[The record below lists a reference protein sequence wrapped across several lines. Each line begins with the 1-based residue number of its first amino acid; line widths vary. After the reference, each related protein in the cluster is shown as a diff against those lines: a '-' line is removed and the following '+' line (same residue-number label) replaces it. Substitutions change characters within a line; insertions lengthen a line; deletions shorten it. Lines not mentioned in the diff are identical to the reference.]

1 MQQGQM
7 AYDRAITVFSPDGR
21 LFQVEYARE
30 AVKKGSTAIGI
41 RFKDGVALI
50 SDKKVRSRLIEQNS
64 MEKIQAIDD
73 SVASVTSGLVADARV
88 LVDFARIAAQQEK
101 ITYGSLVNIENLVKK
116 VADQMQQY
124 TQYGGVR
131 PYGVAMI
138 FAGTDSIGP
147 RLFDC
152 DPAGTINEYKA
163 VSIGAL
169 RDQVTSFLEKE
180 YKEDMSE
187 KDAVMMGMKA
197 LKASSEDASEF
208 RSPEVATISAGN
220 KFRVYLREEVDKLMQ
235 QVGA

>member
-30 AVKKGSTAIGI
+30 AIKKGSTALGI
-41 RFKDGVALI
+41 RFKNGVVLI
-50 SDKKVRSRLIEQNS
+50 SDKKVRSRLVEQNS
-64 MEKIQAIDD
+64 MEKIQLIDD
-73 SVASVTSGLVADARV
+73 YVATVTSGLVADARI
-88 LVDFARIAAQQEK
+88 LIDLARISVQQEK

-138 FAGTDSIGP
+138 FAGSDSIGP

-163 VSIGAL
+163 VVIGEF
-169 RDQVTSFLEKE
+169 RNQVLETLEKE
-180 YKEDMSE
+180 YKT
-187 KDAVMMGMKA
+187 KHQWKC
-197 LKASSEDASEF
+197 
-208 RSPEVATISAGN
+208 
-220 KFRVYLREEVDKLMQ
+220 
-235 QVGA
+235 

>member
-30 AVKKGSTAIGI
+30 AVKKGSTALGI
-41 RFKDGVALI
+41 RFKKGVALI
-50 SDKKVRSRLIEQNS
+50 SDKKVRSRLVEQNS
-64 MEKIQAIDD
+64 MEKIQLIDD
-73 SVASVTSGLVADARV
+73 YVATVTSGLVADARV

-101 ITYGSLVNIENLVKK
+101 ITYGSLVNIENLVKR

-163 VSIGAL
+163 VAIGAL
-169 RDQVTSFLEKE
+169 RDQVTQFLEKE
-180 YKEDMSE
+180 YKEDLSE
-187 KDAVMMGMKA
+187 KEAVMLGIKA
-197 LKASSEDASEF
+197 LKSANEDSTDF
-208 RSPEVATISAGN
+208 RNPEVATIVEGS
-220 KFRVYLREEVDKLMQ
+220 KFHVYSKEEVEKVAQ
-235 QVGA
+235 

>member
-1 MQQGQM
+1 M

-30 AVKKGSTAIGI
+30 AIKKGSTALGI
-41 RFKDGVALI
+41 RFKNGVVLI
-50 SDKKVRSRLIEQNS
+50 SDKKVRSRLVEQNS
-64 MEKIQAIDD
+64 MEKIQLIDD
-73 SVASVTSGLVADARV
+73 YVATVTSGLVADARI
-88 LVDFARIAAQQEK
+88 LIDLARVSVQQEK

-138 FAGTDSIGP
+138 FAGSDSIGP

-163 VSIGAL
+163 VVIGEF
-169 RDQVTSFLEKE
+169 RNQVLESLEKE
-180 YKEDMSE
+180 YKEDLSE
-187 KDAVMMGMKA
+187 KDAISLGIKA
-197 LKASSEDASEF
+197 LKKAYEDPSEF
-208 RSPEVATISAGN
+208 RVPEVASIVEGS
-220 KFRVYLREEVDKLMQ
+220 KFKVLTKEETEKLMQ
-235 QVGA
+235 

>member
-41 RFKDGVALI
+41 KFKDGVVLI
-50 SDKKVRSRLIEQNS
+50 SDKKVRSRLVEQNS
-64 MEKIQAIDD
+64 LEKIQLIDD
-73 SVASVTSGLVADARV
+73 YVAAVTSGLVADARV
-88 LVDFARIAAQQEK
+88 LIDFSRIAAQQEK
-101 ITYGSLVNIENLVKK
+101 VTYGALINMENLVKK

-131 PYGVAMI
+131 PYGVSMI
-138 FAGTDSIGP
+138 FAGIDKIGP

-163 VSIGAL
+163 AAIGAGKE
-169 RDQVTSFLEKE
+169 QVLTFLEKE
-180 YKEDMSE
+180 YKEDLSDIE
-187 KDAVMMGMKA
+187 AIKLGLAA
-197 LKASSEDASEF
+197 LKTAAEEEAGSRAPEIASISADKRFYIYTKE
-208 RSPEVATISAGN
+208 EVA
-220 KFRVYLREEVDKLMQ
+220 KFL
-235 QVGA
+235 

>member
-1 MQQGQM
+1 M

-30 AVKKGSTAIGI
+30 AIKKGSTALGI
-41 RFKDGVALI
+41 RFKNGVVLI
-50 SDKKVRSRLIEQNS
+50 SDKKVRSRLVEQNS
-64 MEKIQAIDD
+64 MEKIQLIDD
-73 SVASVTSGLVADARV
+73 YVATVTSGLVADARI
-88 LVDFARIAAQQEK
+88 LIDLARVSVQQEK

-138 FAGTDSIGP
+138 FAGSDSIGP

-163 VSIGAL
+163 VVIGEF
-169 RDQVTSFLEKE
+169 RNQVLESLEKE
-180 YKEDMSE
+180 YKEDLSE
-187 KDAVMMGMKA
+187 KDAISLGIKA
-197 LKASSEDASEF
+197 LRKAYEDPSEF
-208 RSPEVATISAGN
+208 RVPEVASIVEGS
-220 KFRVYLREEVDKLMQ
+220 KFKVLTKEETEKLMQ
-235 QVGA
+235 

>member
-30 AVKKGSTAIGI
+30 AIKKGSTALGI
-41 RFKDGVALI
+41 RFKNGVVLI
-50 SDKKVRSRLIEQNS
+50 SDKKSRSRLVEQNS
-64 MEKIQAIDD
+64 MEKIQLIDD
-73 SVASVTSGLVADARV
+73 YVSTVTSGLVADARI
-88 LVDFARIAAQQEK
+88 LIDLARISVQQEK
-101 ITYGSLVNIENLVKK
+101 ITYGSLVNIENLVKR

-138 FAGTDSIGP
+138 FAGFDSIGP

-163 VSIGAL
+163 VAIGEY
-169 RDQVTSFLEKE
+169 RNPVVEKLEKD
-180 YKEDMSE
+180 YKEELSE
-187 KDAVMMGMKA
+187 AEAVKLGIKA
-197 LKASSEDASEF
+197 LKDSYEDSSEF
-208 RSPEVATISAGN
+208 KTPEVAAITEGN
-220 KFRVYLREEVDKLMQ
+220 KFHVYTKEEVEKLVQ
-235 QVGA
+235 

>member
-1 MQQGQM
+1 M

-30 AVKKGSTAIGI
+30 AIKKGSTALGI
-41 RFKDGVALI
+41 RFKNGVVLI
-50 SDKKVRSRLIEQNS
+50 SDKKVRSRLVEQNS
-64 MEKIQAIDD
+64 MEKIQLIDD
-73 SVASVTSGLVADARV
+73 YVATVTSGLVADARI
-88 LVDFARIAAQQEK
+88 LIDLARVSVQQEK

-138 FAGTDSIGP
+138 FAGSDSIGP

-163 VSIGAL
+163 VVIGEF
-169 RDQVTSFLEKE
+169 RNQVLESLEKE
-180 YKEDMSE
+180 YKEDLSE
-187 KDAVMMGMKA
+187 KDAISLGIKA
-197 LKASSEDASEF
+197 LKKAYEDPSEC
-208 RSPEVATISAGN
+208 RVPEVASIVEGS
-220 KFRVYLREEVDKLMQ
+220 KFKVLTKEETEKLMQ
-235 QVGA
+235 